1 MIASSIWKRKLKVQS
16 PAPVVSSSPPASSS
30 PHRRTQPQALR
41 SSRCSSPVDRR
52 GVTHGKVWTALSISK
67 QEIHWLRPVL
77 KHFRTIRSSGLEGS
91 SQQGTI
97 GGVIHYKRHDTLC
110 TRSIE
115 HTLMEMTKFPPFF
128 RKNCE
133 FKATILP

>member
-52 GVTHGKVWTALSISK
+52 GVTHREVLAALGISK

-77 KHFRTIRSSGLEGS
+77 KHFRTIRSSGLERS
-91 SQQGTI
+91 SQQRVTLNKSNLNVVKYIQSPGTLLRLTI
-97 GGVIHYKRHDTLC
+97 SQVQSG
-110 TRSIE
+110 
-115 HTLMEMTKFPPFF
+115 TKVVPSS
-128 RKNCE
+128 
-133 FKATILP
+133 